1 MKASTATGVATNRP
15 SGGALMK
22 TLAQQRCQDEIL
34 RRLRALRPDS
44 PRRWGRMNAHQMVCH
59 LSDCF
64 RMTTGEKRVSDATG
78 VWQRTIIKWIA
89 LYVPAHW
96 PPGIVTRPE
105 IDQYAGGTSP
115 ADFAADLAEL
125 ETLMGSFT
133 TRGEDFDWS
142 PHPIFG
148 RMSRIAWLRW
158 AYRHMD
164 HHLRQFG
171 V

>member
-1 MKASTATGVATNRP
+1 
-15 SGGALMK
+15 MK

-105 IDQYAGGTSP
+105 ID
-115 ADFAADLAEL
+115 
-125 ETLMGSFT
+125 TLMGSFT